1 MSHEWAYAVAMATT
15 GVEVAFEL
23 KRVVTEYNAAFAA
36 HLRPLGLTT
45 LQAEALIALDDL
57 GPVRLK
63 QLANHLVAESG
74 HPSRLVTRLERDG
87 LAARGSSESEAV
99 LIRLTE
105 RGSRLAAQSRTIR
118 DQLADA
124 LAEALG
130 ADLAVVQPGLRRG
143 RVRMTRERI
152 ATHR

>member
-1 MSHEWAYAVAMATT
+1 MAAS
-15 GVEVAFEL
+15 GIEVAFEL

-63 QLANHLVAESG
+63 QLATHLVAESG
-74 HPSRLVTRLERDG
+74 HPSRLVSRLERDG
-87 LAARGSSESEAV
+87 LATRDSGSDSADTV

-105 RGSRLAAQSRTIR
+105 RGSRLAGQSRTIR
-118 DQLADA
+118 DRLAAALVDA
-124 LAEALG
+124 LG
-130 ADLAVVQPGLRRG
+130 HDLDVVQPSLRRG
-143 RVRMTRERI
+143 RIRLTRERI
-152 ATHR
+152 AAHH

>member
-1 MSHEWAYAVAMATT
+1 MALMAAT

-45 LQAEALIALDDL
+45 LQAEALIVLDDL

-63 QLANHLVAESG
+63 QLATHLVAESG
-74 HPSRLVTRLERDG
+74 HPSRLVSRLERDG
-87 LAARGSSESEAV
+87 LAARGSSSGDAV

-105 RGSRLAAQSRTIR
+105 RGIELAGRSRLIR
-118 DQLADA
+118 DQLAAA

-130 ADLAVVQPGLRRG
+130 TDLEVVQPGLRRG
-143 RVRMTRERI
+143 RVRLTRERI
-152 ATHR
+152 AAQH

>member
-1 MSHEWAYAVAMATT
+1 MAAS

-45 LQAEALIALDDL
+45 LQAESLIALDDL

-63 QLANHLVAESG
+63 QLATHLVAESG
-74 HPSRLVTRLERDG
+74 HPSRLVSRLERDG
-87 LAARGSSESEAV
+87 LATRDGGDDAV

-105 RGSRLAAQSRTIR
+105 RGSRLASQSRTIR
-118 DQLADA
+118 DRLTAA

-130 ADLAVVQPGLRRG
+130 TDLEVVQPSLRRG

-152 ATHR
+152 AAHH

>member
-1 MSHEWAYAVAMATT
+1 MAAT

-45 LQAEALIALDDL
+45 LQAEALIVLDDL

-63 QLANHLVAESG
+63 QLATHLVAESG
-74 HPSRLVTRLERDG
+74 HPSRLVSRLERDG
-87 LAARGSSESEAV
+87 LAARGSSSGDAV

-105 RGSRLAAQSRTIR
+105 RGIELAGRSRLIR
-118 DQLADA
+118 DQLAAA

-130 ADLAVVQPGLRRG
+130 TDLEVVQPGLRRG
-143 RVRMTRERI
+143 RVRLTRERI
-152 ATHR
+152 AAQH

>member
-1 MSHEWAYAVAMATT
+1 MAAS

-63 QLANHLVAESG
+63 QLATHLVAESG
-74 HPSRLVTRLERDG
+74 HPSRLVSRLERDG
-87 LAARGSSESEAV
+87 LATRGGDSTDTV

-105 RGSRLAAQSRTIR
+105 RGSHLAGQSRTIR
-118 DQLADA
+118 DRLTAA

-130 ADLAVVQPGLRRG
+130 RDLDVVQPSLRRG

-152 ATHR
+152 AAHH

>member
-1 MSHEWAYAVAMATT
+1 MATT
-15 GVEVAFEL
+15 GVDVTFEL

-63 QLANHLVAESG
+63 QLATHLVAESG
-74 HPSRLVTRLERDG
+74 HPSRLVSRLERDG
-87 LAARGSSESEAV
+87 LATRGSSSRDANGASESV
-99 LIRLTE
+99 LIRLTTQ
-105 RGSRLAAQSRTIR
+105 GAQLAGQARTIR
-118 DQLADA
+118 DRLAAA

-130 ADLAVVQPGLRRG
+130 GDLDVIQPGLRRG

-152 ATHR
+152 SAHQ